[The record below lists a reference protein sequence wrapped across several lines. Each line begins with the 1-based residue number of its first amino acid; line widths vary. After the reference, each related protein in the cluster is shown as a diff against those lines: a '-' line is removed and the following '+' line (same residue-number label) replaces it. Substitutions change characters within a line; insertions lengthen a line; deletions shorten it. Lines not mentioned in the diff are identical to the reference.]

1 MADRSVV
8 DLPPD
13 VGLPFEVFLNGVP
26 QREGEDFQ
34 VRGHTLVFERPLAE
48 EGKLG
53 FWRWLSLF
61 LGIAGTYRQ
70 NDSVDVIYRRGEQR
84 VVASKLP
91 FRPGQEDWPSTAGR
105 WRKPWSAIVFA
116 ASSID
121 VSAVAVIGSA
131 VIHSRTRASLECVR
145 AATA

>member
-34 VRGHTLVFERPLAE
+34 VRGHTLVFARPLAE

-70 NDSVDVIYRRGEQR
+70 NDSVDVVYRRGGQR
-84 VVASKLP
+84 IVASRLP
-91 FRPGQEDWPSTAGR
+91 FRPG
-105 WRKPWSAIVFA
+105 
-116 ASSID
+116 
-121 VSAVAVIGSA
+121 
-131 VIHSRTRASLECVR
+131 
-145 AATA
+145 